1 MKGNANVYQLEIKW
15 NANKMLIKRNV
26 NVYKM

>member
-15 NANKMLIKRNV
+15 NGNKMLIKRNV